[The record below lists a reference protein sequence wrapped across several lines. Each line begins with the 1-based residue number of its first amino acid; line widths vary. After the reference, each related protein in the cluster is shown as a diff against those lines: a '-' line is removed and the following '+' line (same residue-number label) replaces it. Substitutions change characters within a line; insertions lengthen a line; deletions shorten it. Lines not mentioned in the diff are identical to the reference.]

1 MIKTPSGLTGM
12 QRRYAKTTPEKR
24 PTDTLASPPS
34 KGKEARAE
42 DPVESGGTPSERAAA
57 AKKPKK

>member
-1 MIKTPSGLTGM
+1 M

-34 KGKEARAE
+34 KGKETPAE